1 MNGARR
7 VTLSL
12 AAFALICFFLP
23 WLQVSCLT
31 IRDSASGLDLARDGN
46 RSLLLVPFFMLAVLL
61 TGLLRF
67 IWEQIPSVFA
77 LMGMVGGGLSA
88 YLMHR
93 ERLRTGQS
101 RGLITVEMTA
111 WFWLGLLAS
120 LGAAVAALLF
130 YVRRSKPPT

>member
-23 WLQVSCLT
+23 WLQVSCFS
-31 IRDSASGLDLARDGN
+31 IRDVASGLDLAREGN

-61 TGLLRF
+61 IGLVRV
-67 IWEQIPSVFA
+67 IWEQLPAVFG
-77 LMGMVGGGLSA
+77 LIGTVGGGLSA

-101 RGLITVEMTA
+101 RGLITVQMTA
-111 WFWLGLLAS
+111 WFWLGLLAC
-120 LGAAVAALLF
+120 LGVAIAALLF
-130 YVRRSKPPT
+130 YVRRSKAPT

>member
-23 WLQVSCLT
+23 WLQVSCFT
-31 IRDSASGLDLARDGN
+31 VRNSAGGLDLAREGD
-46 RSLLLVPFFMLAVLL
+46 RSLLLIPFFMLAVLL
-61 TGLLRF
+61 TGIVRV
-67 IWEQIPSVFA
+67 IWDQMPAVFA
-77 LMGMVGGGLSA
+77 LIGMVGGGLSA

-93 ERLRTGQS
+93 ERLRAGQS
-101 RGLITVEMTA
+101 GGLITVQMTA

-120 LGAAVAALLF
+120 LGVAIAALLF
-130 YVRRSKPPT
+130 YVRQSEAPK

>member
-31 IRDSASGLDLARDGN
+31 ERGSASGLDLAREGN
-46 RSLLLVPFFMLAVLL
+46 RSLLLIPFFLLAVLL
-61 TGLLRF
+61 TGFVRI
-67 IWEQIPSVFA
+67 IWDQMPAVFA
-77 LMGMVGGGLSA
+77 LIGMVGGGLSA

-93 ERLRTGQS
+93 ERLKTVPS
-101 RGLITVEMTA
+101 RGLISVQMTA

-120 LGAAVAALLF
+120 LGVALAVLLF
-130 YVRRSKPPT
+130 YARRSKAPT

>member
-67 IWEQIPSVFA
+67 IWEQIRSVFA

-101 RGLITVEMTA
+101 RGLITVGMTA

-120 LGAAVAALLF
+120 LGVAVAALLF